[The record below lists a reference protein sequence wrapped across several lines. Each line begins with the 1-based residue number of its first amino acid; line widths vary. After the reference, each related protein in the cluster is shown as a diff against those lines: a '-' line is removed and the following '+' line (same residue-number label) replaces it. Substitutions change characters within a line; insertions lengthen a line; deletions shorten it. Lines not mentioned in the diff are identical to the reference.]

1 MYLTI
6 QKNSLRFFYCLL
18 CTLPNFPK
26 FSPMIGNIFNRLASG
41 SVDFKPVSP
50 LLSIYF
56 QGKAAENTFMSPD
69 DL

>member
-1 MYLTI
+1 
-6 QKNSLRFFYCLL
+6 
-18 CTLPNFPK
+18 
-26 FSPMIGNIFNRLASG
+26 MIGNIFNRLSSG

>member
-6 QKNSLRFFYCLL
+6 QKNSLRFFLL
-18 CTLPNFPK
+18 SVVHTSKILPL
-26 FSPMIGNIFNRLASG
+26 MIGNIFYRLASG

-56 QGKAAENTFMSPD
+56 QGEAAENIFMSPD